1 MWKDYSVSYIKNNR
15 ASGISVMVAAFISA
29 LLLSILCSLFYNF
42 WVYDVEAIKAE
53 EGDWQGRFTGKIDEE
68 ILAVIQNYANVEEA
82 VVNEELSDEQEIVVD
97 IYFKNM
103 RTILEDMPRIA
114 ALTGL
119 SPEAV
124 TYHYALLNQYLI
136 RDPADPAPR
145 LLFPFYLMITALACI
160 SLIMIIHNAFAVS
173 VNDRIHQFG
182 ILSSIGA
189 TPAQIRVCLLQEAF
203 ILCAVPIVAGNLIG
217 TLVSMGV
224 IAGMNAMLADVAGR
238 LKLPFSY
245 HPLIPVLSLLAAVI
259 TVWVSAWIPARKMSK
274 VTPLE
279 AIKNTGEFQ
288 LKKKKNSRLL
298 SVLFGIEGELAGNA
312 LKAQKR
318 ALRTAALSLTLSFL
332 AFTLMQC
339 FFTLSGI
346 STTMTYFERYQNVWD
361 MMVTVKNT
369 EVDALE
375 EMSNLQRLTD
385 VRSSVLY
392 QKAAA
397 GRMIEENELSAQLR
411 SSDIL
416 PSASNVYVSVTDGA
430 WTVNA
435 PILILDDASFL
446 EYCMQIGAEPSPD
459 GAVII
464 NRIPDLTDPNFR
476 NRQRIPYLN
485 GTKETTV
492 LQQAGQESAAED
504 VVKDID
510 MSAEIPVLSYTQQ
523 LPVLKEAYGEIDYYE
538 LVHVIP
544 ASVWTKIKDRIGG
557 AEDDSYIRILAKEDV
572 TLEELNELAG
582 KVEDILGGKYEIVI
596 ENRIQDKINNDAMIG
611 GMMLILGG
619 FCVLLA
625 VIGIGNV
632 FSNTLGFV
640 RRRRREF
647 ARYLSVGLTPEG
659 IRKMFCI
666 EALVFAG
673 RPVLITLVLSA
684 AAVSYMLRL
693 SYLEPV
699 IFIRQAPVI
708 PILVFILAIFAF
720 VGLAYYLGG
729 RRVLRSNLM
738 DALRDDTEM

>member
-15 ASGISVMVAAFISA
+15 TSGISVMVAAFISA

-42 WVYDVEAIKAE
+42 WVYDVEGIKAE

-68 ILAVIQNYANVEEA
+68 MLAVIQNYADVKKV
-82 VVNEELSDEQEIVVD
+82 VVNEELSDGQEIVVD
-97 IYFKNM
+97 IYFRNM
-103 RTILEDMPRIA
+103 WTILEDMPRIA
-114 ALTGL
+114 ELAGL

-136 RDPADPAPR
+136 RDPDGPAPR

-160 SLIMIIHNAFAVS
+160 SLIMVIHNAFAVS
-173 VNDRIHQFG
+173 VHDRIRQFG
-182 ILSSIGA
+182 ILASIGA
-189 TPAQIRVCLLQEAF
+189 TPTQIRACLLQEAF

-224 IAGMNAMLADVAGR
+224 ITGMNAMLADVAGR

-274 VTPLE
+274 MTPLE

-312 LKAQKR
+312 LKAQRK

-346 STTMTYFERYQNVWD
+346 STTMTYFERYQNAWD
-361 MMVTVKNT
+361 VMVTVKNT
-369 EVDALE
+369 EVDTLE
-375 EMSNLQRLTD
+375 EINDLQRLAD
-385 VRSSVLY
+385 VQSTVAY
-392 QKAAA
+392 QKAMAK
-397 GRMIEENELSAQLR
+397 RMITEDELGAILR
-411 SSDIL
+411 SSGIL
-416 PSASNVYVSVTDGA
+416 PNASNAYTSVTDGA
-430 WTVNA
+430 WMVNA
-435 PILILDDASFL
+435 PILILDDASFI
-446 EYCMQIGAEPSPD
+446 EYCRQIGAEPSPD

-476 NRQRIPYLN
+476 DREKIPYLN
-485 GTKETTV
+485 GTKEMTV
-492 LQQAGQESAAED
+492 LQQAGQENAAED
-504 VVKDID
+504 AGKGMDTL
-510 MSAEIPVLSYTQQ
+510 AEIPVLSYTQQ
-523 LPVLKEAYGEIDYYE
+523 LPVLREAYGEIDYYE
-538 LVHVIP
+538 LVHVVSV
-544 ASVWTKIKDRIGG
+544 SVWNKIKDRIGG
-557 AEDDSYIRILAKEDV
+557 AEDDSYIRILAKDGV
-572 TLEELNELAG
+572 TLEELNALEKEIEG
-582 KVEDILGGKYEIVI
+582 ILDGKYETVI
-596 ENRIQDKINNDAMIG
+596 ENRIQDKINNDAMID

-640 RRRRREF
+640 RQRRREF
-647 ARYLSVGLTPEG
+647 ARYLSIGLTPEG
-659 IRKMFCI
+659 IGKMFCI
-666 EALVFAG
+666 EALVLAG
-673 RPVLITLVLSA
+673 RPVLIMLILST
-684 AAVSYMLRL
+684 AAVCYMLRL
-693 SYLEPV
+693 SYLEPM

-708 PILVFILAIFAF
+708 PILIFILAIFAF
-720 VGLAYYLGG
+720 VGLAFYLGG

>member
-15 ASGISVMVAAFISA
+15 TSGISVMVAAFISA

-42 WVYDVEAIKAE
+42 WVYDVEGIKAE

-68 ILAVIQNYANVEEA
+68 MLAVIQNYADVKKV
-82 VVNEELSDEQEIVVD
+82 VVNEELSDGQEIVVD
-97 IYFKNM
+97 IYFRNM
-103 RTILEDMPRIA
+103 WTILEDMPRIA
-114 ALTGL
+114 ELAGL

-136 RDPADPAPR
+136 RDPDDPAPR

-160 SLIMIIHNAFAVS
+160 SLIMVIHNAFAVS
-173 VNDRIHQFG
+173 VHDRIRQFG
-182 ILSSIGA
+182 ILASIGA
-189 TPAQIRVCLLQEAF
+189 TPTQIRACLLQEAF

-224 IAGMNAMLADVAGR
+224 ITGMNAMLADVAGR

-274 VTPLE
+274 MTPLE

-312 LKAQKR
+312 LKAQRK

-346 STTMTYFERYQNVWD
+346 STTMTYFERYQNAWD
-361 MMVTVKNT
+361 VMVTVKNT
-369 EVDALE
+369 EVDTLE
-375 EMSNLQRLTD
+375 EINDLQRLAD
-385 VRSSVLY
+385 VQSTVAY
-392 QKAAA
+392 QKAMAK
-397 GRMIEENELSAQLR
+397 RMITEDELGAILR
-411 SSDIL
+411 SSGIL
-416 PSASNVYVSVTDGA
+416 PNASNAYTWVTDGA
-430 WTVNA
+430 WMVNA
-435 PILILDDASFL
+435 PILILDDASFM
-446 EYCMQIGAEPSPD
+446 EYCRQIGAEPSLD

-476 NRQRIPYLN
+476 DREKIPYLN
-485 GTKETTV
+485 GTKEMTV
-492 LQQAGQESAAED
+492 LQQAGQENAAED
-504 VVKDID
+504 AGKGMDTL
-510 MSAEIPVLSYTQQ
+510 AEIPVLSYTQQ
-523 LPVLKEAYGEIDYYE
+523 LPVLREAYGEIDYYE
-538 LVHVIP
+538 LVHVVSV
-544 ASVWTKIKDRIGG
+544 SVWNKIKDRIGG
-557 AEDDSYIRILAKEDV
+557 AEDDSYIRILAKDGV
-572 TLEELNELAG
+572 TLEELNALEKEIEG
-582 KVEDILGGKYEIVI
+582 ILDGKYETVI
-596 ENRIQDKINNDAMIG
+596 ENRIQDKINNDAMID

-619 FCVLLA
+619 FCAMLA

-640 RRRRREF
+640 RQRRREF
-647 ARYLSVGLTPEG
+647 ARYLSIGLTPEG
-659 IRKMFCI
+659 IGKMFCI
-666 EALVFAG
+666 EALVLAG
-673 RPVLITLVLSA
+673 RPVLITLILST
-684 AAVSYMLRL
+684 AAVCYMLRL
-693 SYLEPV
+693 SYLEPM

-708 PILVFILAIFAF
+708 PILIFILAIFVF
-720 VGLAYYLGG
+720 VGLAFYLGG

>member
-15 ASGISVMVAAFISA
+15 ASGVSVMVAAFISA

-82 VVNEELSDEQEIVVD
+82 VVNEELSDGQEIVVD

-136 RDPADPAPR
+136 RDPEDPAPR
-145 LLFPFYLMITALACI
+145 LIFPFYLMITALACI

-203 ILCAVPIVAGNLIG
+203 ILCAVPIVAGNFIG

-259 TVWVSAWIPARKMSK
+259 TIWVSAWIPARKMSK
-274 VTPLE
+274 MTPLE

-298 SVLFGIEGELAGNA
+298 CVLFGIEGELAGNA

-385 VRSSVLY
+385 VRSSVSY

-416 PSASNVYVSVTDGA
+416 PSASNVYASVTDGA

-446 EYCMQIGAEPSPD
+446 EYCMQIGAEPSSD

>member
-82 VVNEELSDEQEIVVD
+82 VVNEELSDGQEIVVD

-203 ILCAVPIVAGNLIG
+203 ILCAVPIVVGNLIG

-259 TVWVSAWIPARKMSK
+259 TICVSAWIPARKMSK

-288 LKKKKNSRLL
+288 LKKKKNSRFL

-385 VRSSVLY
+385 VRSSVSY

-435 PILILDDASFL
+435 PILILDDASFM

-492 LQQAGQESAAED
+492 LQQARQESAAED